1 MDVQIT
7 MFSACCV
14 RNSGLKDVFGRL
26 GDFCFLG
33 ETSGSHIHFLVSFPP
48 PQSPADSFA
57 EGWATLTRAP
67 AESFAGRP
75 PWAPVTGFLPGRKEK
90 KAAVGNCSAGRRV
103 QRGERL
109 LQPGGVRRAHGHPE
123 SHLGGA
129 HSLQGHGHRQR
140 HGDRLHRALR
150 CLPTGDERVRQGL
163 GRLPDQTRRHLHRQD
178 AGRAPAPL
186 LRPRGPEEGVS
197 LRFSLPAPREGGTG
211 QVAPQFSRHA
221 CGSPGTT

>member
-1 MDVQIT
+1 MALVP
-7 MFSACCV
+7 FPSA
-14 RNSGLKDVFGRL
+14 R
-26 GDFCFLG
+26 
-33 ETSGSHIHFLVSFPP
+33 
-48 PQSPADSFA
+48 Q
-57 EGWATLTRAP
+57 
-67 AESFAGRP
+67 ESFAGRP